1 MSHEIEVDTPRQE
14 NGTFRCTVRI
24 GARSYDVTV
33 SEDDVRALA
42 PDATPGELIAES
54 FRFLLER
61 EPPGSILP
69 RFDLSVIGRYFPEYG
84 KEIAGRLA
92 R

>member
-1 MSHEIEVDTPRQE
+1 VSHEIEVDEPRRE
-14 NGTFRCTVRI
+14 DGTFRSKVRI
-24 GARSYDVTV
+24 GGRTYDVTV

-42 PDATPGELIAES
+42 PGATPGELIAES

-69 RFDLSVIGRYFPEYG
+69 RFDLSVIARYFPEYG